1 MKASLLALTKSIYC
15 INIVETISWGR
26 FPNIFIEILTKTRHC
41 RANTD
46 LRIVLI
52 NGGTLFTDWTG
63 PGKWK
68 AP

>member
-15 INIVETISWGR
+15 INTVETISRGR

-52 NGGTLFTDWTG
+52 NSGTLFTDWTG